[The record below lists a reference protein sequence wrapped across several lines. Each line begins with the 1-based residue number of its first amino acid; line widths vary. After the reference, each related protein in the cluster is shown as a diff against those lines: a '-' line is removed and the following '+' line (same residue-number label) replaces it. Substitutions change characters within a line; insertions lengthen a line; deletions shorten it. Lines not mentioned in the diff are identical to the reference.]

1 MAFKPA
7 NSNQQAT
14 PMNPNIP
21 KVNWNELNKGVKG
34 GSRPARVSLIVD
46 LGTQERE
53 PSTKDYNPNDPKQVE
68 AIAKGSWVDNVG
80 GKDILHTPRKPV
92 QQVAVLADLLN
103 DVVDYG
109 GAIGKQPYRLL
120 LNPSFKGDVKGVD
133 LAGCYS
139 YDESGK
145 RLDEKPYTFHQQ
157 SLLTKLSKAT
167 QTLAVIDGGADNMD
181 VSLLAG
187 KAFMAQVAVNT
198 SGENTYVNYKGCSE
212 VPLIEDEDG
221 NEAPLKV
228 KPLSNEARIITFDT
242 VTEEDVKWLR
252 GDLVKKIKQALN
264 YTGSKMQAVLESGG
278 NTQPNAAGSSTSAST
293 EEAKP
298 SQGSGKK
305 AAQNVPVSANEPP
318 IDLDEDIPFNRFMS
332 GKLAYAV

>member
-7 NSNQQAT
+7 SNNQQSA

-21 KVNWNELNKGVKG
+21 KLNWGELNKGVKG

-68 AIAKGSWVDNVG
+68 AIAKGSWVENVG

-139 YDESGK
+139 YDENGK
-145 RLDEKPYTFHQQ
+145 RLEDKAYTFHAQ
-157 SLLTKLSKAT
+157 SLLTKIAKAT
-167 QTLAVIDGGADNMD
+167 QTFNIIDGGPDNMD

-228 KPLSNEARIITFDT
+228 KPLSNEARIITFDS

-264 YTGSKMQAVLESGG
+264 YQGSKMQAVLENAS
-278 NTQPNAAGSSTSAST
+278 PNATVSSTSAST
-293 EEAKP
+293 PEAKP

-305 AAQNVPVSANEPP
+305 AAQEASQSVVDDVES
-318 IDLDEDIPFNRFMS
+318 EDPF
-332 GKLAYAV
+332 